1 MSHWES
7 EYAVCPYYH
16 RHDNNKDDTYQ
27 ISCEGVDGA
36 ASLVAKFPT
45 TKARSKYAD
54 EYCNSL
60 KGCKDCVIHQALNT
74 KYGVLNEL

>member
-7 EYAVCPYYH
+7 EYVTCPYYH
-16 RHDNNKDDTYQ
+16 RHENTKDDVFQ
-27 ISCEGVDGA
+27 ISCEGVDNA
-36 ASLVAKFPT
+36 ASLVIKFST
-45 TKARSKYAD
+45 ANGRAKYAD

-60 KGCKDCVIHQALNT
+60 KGCKQCVMHQALNI